1 MLSPGSLRSG
11 GRCQGGSHDAMRP
24 VTQGILVPA
33 RHRPERARRSAGRPP
48 SGGIHRRTGA
58 PAGGRALGDRARSDR
73 RLPGGRDPPGDLR
86 ESGSRSV
93 GRRDREGR
101 LLGAPHRGRAVS
113 GVRGELRASGMS
125 SALVRAVT
133 PVHVSVPRW
142 CVLRGRLARVRAAAA
157 RPVRIRI
164 SGPRWRALGTRR
176 TATDPLET
184 GVSTHGRGPIRSTL
198 AWLEERAGL
207 GGAIAPTL
215 DHPVPRS
222 TASWWYVFGSATLA
236 LFVLQIATGI
246 CLALVYVPSADGA
259 YQSLLYLN
267 YQAPFGWF
275 LRAVHFWG
283 SNAMVAVMTLHMI
296 QVFLWGAHKYPRELT
311 WIVGVFLFLC
321 TLGMAFTGQLMRWD
335 QDAYWGLGIGASI
348 AARTPFVG
356 QSVVHLIL
364 GGPIIAGGTLSR
376 VFTAHVF
383 LIPGIL
389 IALVGLHLWLV
400 LRLGVNEW
408 PMPGRLVDRQTYRL
422 RYMEEIH
429 PDGVPFVPDVVRK
442 DMVSMAVA
450 VLLVLA
456 CAAIFGPFGSHGVPE
471 PAIIDTVPNPDF
483 YFLALF
489 ALFALLP
496 PWTET
501 ALLLIGPP
509 LAIALLLA
517 VPFLAGA
524 GEEDWERGP
533 AP

>member
-1 MLSPGSLRSG
+1 
-11 GRCQGGSHDAMRP
+11 
-24 VTQGILVPA
+24 V
-33 RHRPERARRSAGRPP
+33 
-48 SGGIHRRTGA
+48 
-58 PAGGRALGDRARSDR
+58 ALF
-73 RLPGGRDPPGDLR
+73 
-86 ESGSRSV
+86 
-93 GRRDREGR
+93 
-101 LLGAPHRGRAVS
+101 
-113 GVRGELRASGMS
+113 S
-125 SALVRAVT
+125 SIGK
-133 PVHVSVPRW
+133 W
-142 CVLRGRLARVRAAAA
+142 F
-157 RPVRIRI
+157 
-164 SGPRWRALGTRR
+164 
-176 TATDPLET
+176 
-184 GVSTHGRGPIRSTL
+184 
-198 AWLEERAGL
+198 EERAGL
-207 GGAIAPTL
+207 GEAVVPVL
-215 DHPVPRS
+215 DHPVPRR
-222 TASWWYVFGSATLA
+222 TASWWYTFGSATLA

-246 CLALVYVPSADGA
+246 CLAFVYVPSADEA
-259 YQSLLYLN
+259 YKSLLHLN
-267 YQAPFGWF
+267 YEAPFGWY

-383 LIPGIL
+383 LVPGIL

-429 PDGVPFVPDVVRK
+429 RDGVPFVPDVVRK

-456 CAAIFGPFGSHGVPE
+456 CAAIFGPFGPHGVPD
-471 PAIIDTVPNPDF
+471 PTIIDTAPKPDF

-501 ALLLIGPP
+501 VLLLIGPP

-517 VPFLAGA
+517 VPFLAGTGEKSWKRRPVAVLGVILIVLTVTTLA
-524 GEEDWERGP
+524 GLGVMVPWSPVMDAWSGLPTPVEYVHGRTALELQGALVVQNKQCRNCHSLGGYGGRRGP
-533 AP
+533 ALDDVATRQTRDQLIRQVIQGGGNMPAYGKNLSPAEVNALVAFLETLRPAKARAAQPVVDPRPPAPR